1 MKLCLKILA
10 IAVIAATTYSLT
22 GCAAPATFSYSNV
35 GITLSQTCADCV
47 GGAVNGVN
55 IVFDPQQPGV
65 MEFPN
70 SGQGGTVLFTATVTN
85 APSNVTWSL
94 WPTSNLAT
102 PVPPITGS
110 GQPVGEKSPAGA
122 TGYLIV
128 QSGNTATYTN
138 SGASVATTN
147 ITVSIPIY
155 SGAALAQAQ
164 SMQYVITYTKSVVSG
179 AGVTSLQTVNVP
191 TTGIPQGDVLL
202 EASVPNNPD
211 NPSSVAAA
219 YQLFEWFNETGS
231 TPTLYLV
238 PSTPTVP
245 SGLTDSVLTVPHGTS
260 YQFFGGVTGTPPCTA
275 PSASAPCSNGLP
287 NHGIDNTAVWEV
299 GDAGTASSCPS
310 TAVAGGS
317 TAFGT
322 ITTLA
327 SSPLRPSIPPGFVC
341 VVLAA
346 HSLPT
351 TTSTAYI
358 TIN

>member
-1 MKLCLKILA
+1 M
-10 IAVIAATTYSLT
+10 
-22 GCAAPATFSYSNV
+22 
-35 GITLSQTCADCV
+35 
-47 GGAVNGVN
+47 
-55 IVFDPQQPGV
+55 
-65 MEFPN
+65 
-70 SGQGGTVLFTATVTN
+70 
-85 APSNVTWSL
+85 
-94 WPTSNLAT
+94 
-102 PVPPITGS
+102 
-110 GQPVGEKSPAGA
+110 
-122 TGYLIV
+122 
-128 QSGNTATYTN
+128 
-138 SGASVATTN
+138 
-147 ITVSIPIY
+147 
-155 SGAALAQAQ
+155 
-164 SMQYVITYTKSVVSG
+164 SG

-191 TTGIPQGDVLL
+191 TTGIPQGNVLL

-231 TPTLYLV
+231 TPTIYLV

-245 SGLTDSVLTVPHGTS
+245 SSLTDSVLTVPRGTS
-260 YQFFGGVTGTPPCTA
+260 YQFFGGVTGTPPCAA

-317 TAFGT
+317 TAIGT
-322 ITTLA
+322 ITSTGLFTA
-327 SSPLRPSIPPGFVC
+327 PISIPPGFSC

-351 TTSTAYI
+351 TASTAYI